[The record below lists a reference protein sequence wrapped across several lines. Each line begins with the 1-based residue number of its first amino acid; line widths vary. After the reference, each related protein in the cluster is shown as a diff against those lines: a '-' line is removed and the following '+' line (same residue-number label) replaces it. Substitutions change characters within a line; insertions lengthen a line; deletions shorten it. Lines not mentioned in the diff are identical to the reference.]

1 MLLTMQI
8 LQWVSK
14 GQIDHQIGR
23 SSNWKT
29 MIRDKKGKGKNMIT
43 LRGTKGI
50 EGRKLRSKNLKLFIF
65 ICGKDIPKACFYRTT
80 NINRI
85 RNLNRR
91 KSFIRSVNMKREDF
105 SVHVGN
111 KVLPISEES
120 FSKTTKTFE
129 NYCFNAEAK
138 YPTEGNSRKKPIS
151 TMKELLRRVA
161 STKEDKIEEFY
172 EHKVL
177 QYRRE
182 GNIGEFAE
190 EDRGSSESPKIS
202 FTWDVDI
209 PSFLS
214 LATLSQNVQT
224 NISQSESCIPRN
236 NTCRKENWITTD
248 SEFVVLEL

>member
-14 GQIDHQIGR
+14 GKNDHQIGR

-65 ICGKDIPKACFYRTT
+65 ICGKDIPKACFYR
-80 NINRI
+80 NIYLHRK

-91 KSFIRSVNMKREDF
+91 SFILNMKREEDF
-105 SVHVGN
+105 AIHVGN
-111 KVLPISEES
+111 KVLPISDES
-120 FSKTTKTFE
+120 FSKTTKTIK

-138 YPTEGNSRKKPIS
+138 DPSEGNGRKKPIS
-151 TMKELLRRVA
+151 RMKELLRRVA

-172 EHKVL
+172 EHKQVL

-182 GNIGEFAE
+182 GNVGAFAE
-190 EDRGSSESPKIS
+190 EDRGSCESPKIS
-202 FTWDVDI
+202 FTWDVD
-209 PSFLS
+209 SSSVLS

-224 NISQSESCIPRN
+224 NISNSQIYIPRN